1 MHTHDPNSS
10 PLTEMGGNQSRRR
23 FLHTTMIAALGLV
36 LPTMRAEAAKKPA
49 PKRTVPPTTAMTHDM
64 NGTSA
69 AVFDAGYEVAIAFTY
84 QATAGRRMH
93 NPYTAVYVQDA
104 AGKLVRT
111 IDVAYKRDESKYLR
125 QLSRWFKAQSTA
137 GSSYLSKTTSGPT
150 RLPGTHSFSWNGLN
164 DSKQPVVHG
173 DYVIYIEAA
182 RENGPYQSVSQPV
195 TIGPDPFTKNTPGKG
210 DLQAVTIDYRKRA

>member
-1 MHTHDPNSS
+1 
-10 PLTEMGGNQSRRR
+10 
-23 FLHTTMIAALGLV
+23 MIATLGLV

-49 PKRTVPPTTAMTHDM
+49 PKRTVTSATALTHGV

-69 AVFDAGYEVAIAFTY
+69 AVFDASYEVAIAFTY

-93 NPYTAVYVQDA
+93 SPYTAVYVQDP

-125 QLSRWFKAQSTA
+125 QLRRWFKTQSTA
-137 GSSYLSKTTSGPT
+137 GNSYLTQTKSGPT
-150 RLPGTHSFSWNGLN
+150 RLPGTHSFSWNGLD
-164 DSKQPVVHG
+164 DSKHLVAHG

-182 RENGPYQSVSQPV
+182 RENGPYQIVSQPV
-195 TIGPDPFTKNTPGKG
+195 TIGPDPFAKTAPGSG
-210 DLQAVTIDYRKRA
+210 DIQAVTIEYRKRA